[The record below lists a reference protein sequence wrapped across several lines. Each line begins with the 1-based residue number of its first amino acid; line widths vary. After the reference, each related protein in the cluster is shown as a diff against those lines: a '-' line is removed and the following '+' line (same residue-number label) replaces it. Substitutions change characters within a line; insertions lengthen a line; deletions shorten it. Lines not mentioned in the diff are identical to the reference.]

1 MRIDQYLWCVRLFKS
16 RNIATNACKKGQV
29 LVNGQS
35 VKPAREILPLD
46 RIKVRKDQ
54 SWRYLEVIALPK
66 SRVGAKL
73 VGLYCVEK
81 IDADETER
89 NQLQQLS
96 FQGKRDQGTG
106 RPTKKE
112 RRDLDNLTEDEQSE
126 D

>member
-46 RIKVRKDQ
+46 RIKVRKDR
-54 SWRYLEVIALPK
+54 SWCYLEVIALPK

-73 VGLYCVEK
+73 VGLYYVEK
-81 IDADETER
+81 IDADEAER

>member
-46 RIKVRKDQ
+46 RIKVRKDE

-81 IDADETER
+81 IDADEAER

>member
-73 VGLYCVEK
+73 VGLYCVEN
-81 IDADETER
+81 IDADEAER

>member
-1 MRIDQYLWCVRLFKS
+1 
-16 RNIATNACKKGQV
+16 
-29 LVNGQS
+29 
-35 VKPAREILPLD
+35 
-46 RIKVRKDQ
+46 
-54 SWRYLEVIALPK
+54 
-66 SRVGAKL
+66 

-81 IDADETER
+81 IDADEAER

-112 RRDLDNLTEDEQSE
+112 RRDLDNLTEEEQSE

>member
-1 MRIDQYLWCVRLFKS
+1 VRIDQYLWCVRLFKS

-81 IDADETER
+81 IDADEAER

>member
-81 IDADETER
+81 IDADEAER

-96 FQGKRDQGTG
+96 FQGKRNQGTG

-112 RRDLDNLTEDEQSE
+112 RRDLDNLTQDEQSE
-126 D
+126 N

>member
-1 MRIDQYLWCVRLFKS
+1 VRIDQYLWCVRLFKS
-16 RNIATNACKKGQV
+16 RNIATNASKKGQV

-35 VKPAREILPLD
+35 VKPALEILPLD

-81 IDADETER
+81 IDADEAER

>member
-35 VKPAREILPLD
+35 VKPSREILPLD

-81 IDADETER
+81 IDADEAER

>member
-1 MRIDQYLWCVRLFKS
+1 VRIDQYLWCVRLFKS

-81 IDADETER
+81 IDADEAER

-96 FQGKRDQGTG
+96 FQGKRNQGTG

-112 RRDLDNLTEDEQSE
+112 RRDLDNLTQDEQSE
-126 D
+126 N

>member
-46 RIKVRKDQ
+46 RIRVRKDQ

-81 IDADETER
+81 IDADEAER

>member
-66 SRVGAKL
+66 SRVSAKL

-81 IDADETER
+81 NDADEAER

>member
-1 MRIDQYLWCVRLFKS
+1 VRIDQYLWCVRLFKS

-29 LVNGQS
+29 LVNGHS

-81 IDADETER
+81 IDADEAER
-89 NQLQQLS
+89 NQLQKLS

>member
-81 IDADETER
+81 IDADEAER
-89 NQLQQLS
+89 NQLQKLS

>member
-1 MRIDQYLWCVRLFKS
+1 V
-16 RNIATNACKKGQV
+16 
-29 LVNGQS
+29 QS

-81 IDADETER
+81 IDADEAER

>member
-81 IDADETER
+81 IDADEAER

-96 FQGKRDQGTG
+96 IQGKRNQGTG

>member
-1 MRIDQYLWCVRLFKS
+1 VRIDQYLWCVRLFKS

-81 IDADETER
+81 IDADEAER

-96 FQGKRDQGTG
+96 FQGKRNQGTG

>member
-16 RNIATNACKKGQV
+16 RNIATNACNKGQV
-29 LVNGQS
+29 LLNGQS

-81 IDADETER
+81 NDADEAER

>member
-46 RIKVRKDQ
+46 RIKVRKDR

-81 IDADETER
+81 IDADEAER

>member
-1 MRIDQYLWCVRLFKS
+1 VRIDQYLWCVRLFKS

-29 LVNGQS
+29 IVNEQS
-35 VKPAREILPLD
+35 VKPSREILPLD
-46 RIKVRKDQ
+46 RIKVRNDQ
-54 SWRYLEVIALPK
+54 IWRHLEVIALPK

-73 VGLYCVEK
+73 VGLYCIEK
-81 IDADETER
+81 IDAGDAER
-89 NQLQQLS
+89 NQLQQLT

-112 RRDLDNLTEDEQSE
+112 RRDLDNLTEDEQRE

>member
-54 SWRYLEVIALPK
+54 SWHYLEVIALPK

-81 IDADETER
+81 IDADEAER

>member
-81 IDADETER
+81 IDADEAER

-96 FQGKRDQGTG
+96 FQGKRNQGTG

>member
-73 VGLYCVEK
+73 VGLYCLEK
-81 IDADETER
+81 IDADEAER

>member
-1 MRIDQYLWCVRLFKS
+1 VRIDQYLWCIRLFKS

-29 LVNGQS
+29 IVNDQL
-35 VKPAREILPLD
+35 VKPSREILPLD

-54 SWRYLEVIALPK
+54 IWRHLEVISLPK

-81 IDADETER
+81 IDDRDAER
-89 NQLQQLS
+89 SQLQQFT

-112 RRDLDNLTEDEQSE
+112 RRDLDNLTEVEQSE

>member
-73 VGLYCVEK
+73 LGLYCVEK
-81 IDADETER
+81 NDADEAER

>member
-1 MRIDQYLWCVRLFKS
+1 VRIDQYLWCVRLFKS
-16 RNIATNACKKGQV
+16 RNIGTNACKKGQV

-81 IDADETER
+81 IDADEAER

>member
-1 MRIDQYLWCVRLFKS
+1 MRIDQYLWCIRLFKS

-81 IDADETER
+81 IDADEAER

>member
-1 MRIDQYLWCVRLFKS
+1 VRIDQYLWCVRLFKS

-35 VKPAREILPLD
+35 VKPALEILPLD

-81 IDADETER
+81 IDADEAER

>member
-73 VGLYCVEK
+73 MGLYCVEK
-81 IDADETER
+81 IDADEAER

>member
-1 MRIDQYLWCVRLFKS
+1 VRIDQYLWCVRLFKS

-29 LVNGQS
+29 IVNEQS
-35 VKPAREILPLD
+35 VKPSREILPLD

-54 SWRYLEVIALPK
+54 IWRHLEVISLPK

-81 IDADETER
+81 IVARDAER
-89 NQLQQLS
+89 SQLQQLT

-112 RRDLDNLTEDEQSE
+112 RRDLDNLTEVEKSE